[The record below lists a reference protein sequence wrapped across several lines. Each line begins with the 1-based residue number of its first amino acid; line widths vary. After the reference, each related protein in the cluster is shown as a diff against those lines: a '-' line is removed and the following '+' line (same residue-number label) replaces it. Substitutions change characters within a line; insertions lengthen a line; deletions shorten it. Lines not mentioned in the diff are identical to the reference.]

1 MKLIDKNE
9 ISTWLFDLDNTLYK
23 SETNLF
29 LQIKTNITKFISI
42 NLNFTQKEAE
52 IERIRLYKKF
62 GTSLRG
68 LMSEYKIKPRVFLE
82 YVHDIDISNLTPNK
96 KLNLLLKKIAGEK
109 IIYTNASFHHA
120 ENILSRLGLSENFS
134 SIFSIEN
141 AKFIPKPNIKSYKT
155 LIDNKKI
162 NPKSSIMLEDTPWNL
177 VTAFKLGMKTVLVET
192 RIEKID
198 KMNKYIQYKTKNVEE
213 FLKLYLDKKL

>member
-1 MKLIDKNE
+1 
-9 ISTWLFDLDNTLYK
+9 
-23 SETNLF
+23 
-29 LQIKTNITKFISI
+29 
-42 NLNFTQKEAE
+42 
-52 IERIRLYKKF
+52 
-62 GTSLRG
+62 
-68 LMSEYKIKPRVFLE
+68 
-82 YVHDIDISNLTPNK
+82 
-96 KLNLLLKKIAGEK
+96 
-109 IIYTNASFHHA
+109 A